1 MAASPQPD
9 GDNRPNNVTRR
20 WLKRVA
26 GSLALIAIGVAVA
39 FVAGEIGVRILRLSA
54 PNFYTYDA
62 YRGWAMS
69 AGAQGW
75 QRQEGNAFISVNQDG
90 FRGPDYPYAK
100 PDDVLRI
107 AVLGDSFTEAQ
118 QVPYDETFCAVM
130 RRELSALCPLKTA
143 SASDRTHTYDKVEVL
158 DFGCD
163 GYGTA
168 QELITLRRKVWKYS
182 PDIVVLAVF
191 TGNDIRNNSV
201 VLEGDKCRPF
211 YVYRDGKLQ
220 LGGPFDDS
228 WRFRMGC
235 FMRFESRHSQL
246 LNRLGDARSY
256 IRTRVRGYFAR
267 HKVRK
272 KPAGAEVGLN
282 NLIYRPPAT
291 SVWVDAW
298 RVTDAEIAMVNTN
311 VRRHYA
317 SFLAVTLA
325 NGIQD
330 DPNAGKRARFMRWL
344 GITSL
349 NYPDNQIKEL
359 GARDGFPVLNLAP
372 PMQAYAQA
380 HHQYLHGFANT
391 RPGIGHWNAV
401 GHRVAGKLIAA
412 RLARMLTTGTIA
424 PATSSASQPAAP
436 SLAPASRQWG
446 S

>member
-1 MAASPQPD
+1 MAVSPQSDGESRPD
-9 GDNRPNNVTRR
+9 SSIRR
-20 WLKRVA
+20 WLRRA
-26 GSLALIAIGVAVA
+26 AANLALALAGVVIAFII
-39 FVAGEIGVRILRLSA
+39 GEIGVRALGLSA

-69 AGAQGW
+69 ADARGW
-75 QRQEGNAFISVNQDG
+75 QRQEGNAFIAINRDG

-100 PDDVLRI
+100 PDNVLRI

-118 QVPYDETFCAVM
+118 QVAYDDTFCAVIQ
-130 RRELSALCPLKTA
+130 RELSALCPLKTVD
-143 SASDRTHTYDKVEVL
+143 SSGRTHTYDQVEVL

-168 QELITLRRKVWKYS
+168 QELITLRRQVWKYS

-211 YVYRDGKLQ
+211 YVYRTSEAAPRGAASGRVREPSQKLE

-235 FMRFESRHSQL
+235 LVRFESRHSQL
-246 LNRLGDARSY
+246 LNRLGDARSF
-256 IRTRVRGYFAR
+256 IRARVRAHFAR
-267 HKVRK
+267 RTVRK
-272 KPAGAEVGLN
+272 KPAGTEVGLN
-282 NLIYRPPAT
+282 NLIYRPPA
-291 SVWVDAW
+291 SPVWVDAW
-298 RVTDAEIAMVNTN
+298 RVTDGEIAMVSAD
-311 VRRHYA
+311 VKRHRA
-317 SFLAVTLA
+317 AFLAVTLA

-330 DPNAGKRARFMRWL
+330 DPNPVKRARFMRWL

-349 NYPDNQIKEL
+349 SYPDDQIKDL
-359 GARDGFPVLNLAP
+359 GERDGFAVLNLAP

-412 RLARMLTTGTIA
+412 KLARML
-424 PATSSASQPAAP
+424 
-436 SLAPASRQWG
+436 
-446 S
+446 